1 MKNLKNDWR
10 YTKSYASVENLEKAL
25 DKVGLLNANPIVV
38 GVPMTNRVTALFQNS
53 VLQRLD
59 IAIIAVAHA
68 GFKVV

>member
-1 MKNLKNDWR
+1 MKNLKNDWK

-25 DKVGLLNANPIVV
+25 DKLGLLNANPIVV
-38 GVPMTNRVTALFQNS
+38 GVPMTNRVTALFQCS

-59 IAIIAVAHA
+59 IAFIAVAHA